1 MYNKEKKITGLMLI
15 DYFSN
20 YLIKEKEIIDHLE
33 YIPDVILG
41 LYSMYYEKAKDIV
54 NKYIDDV
61 RSNDYSMLELIT
73 LRDTFL
79 VEYKY
84 NSNYFSDDIDKYIGV
99 KRDNW
104 NYYNNVLLGDVMK
117 LKLGELIVR
126 EDSVKRIERKK
137 YIKPKRKYVRTKK
150 N

>member
-73 LRDTFL
+73 LKDTFL

>member
-73 LRDTFL
+73 LKL
-79 VEYKY
+79 LLL
-84 NSNYFSDDIDKYIGV
+84 YFVYD
-99 KRDNW
+99 
-104 NYYNNVLLGDVMK
+104 
-117 LKLGELIVR
+117 
-126 EDSVKRIERKK
+126 
-137 YIKPKRKYVRTKK
+137 
-150 N
+150 

>member
-61 RSNDYSMLELIT
+61 RSNDYSMLELIR

-104 NYYNNVLLGDVMK
+104 NYYNNVLLGNVMK

-137 YIKPKRKYVRTKK
+137 YVKPKRKYVRTKK

>member
-73 LRDTFL
+73 LKDTFL
-79 VEYKY
+79 VKY